1 MTMQCQHI
9 WQEHKATTRE
19 YQPLVPFKCNKLH
32 QGNNH
37 GQGKNRILEKQKG
50 LTQRHPDAQINSNCI
65 KQKKTLVSKL
75 EALMSKLEAWMSK
88 MEAWMKWLVA

>member
-1 MTMQCQHI
+1 
-9 WQEHKATTRE
+9 
-19 YQPLVPFKCNKLH
+19 LH

-50 LTQRHPDAQINSNCI
+50 LTQRHLDAQINSNCI

-75 EALMSKLEAWMSK
+75 EALMSKLEA
-88 MEAWMKWLVA
+88 